1 MINIGDYVS
10 RKSYNNDI
18 VFEVIGINKEIVKL
32 KGVDVRLIADAPIS
46 DLVTCERGKCD
57 DFNPGVIDSLDRN
70 EYFYLPGKILHID
83 ADKSYLDVWSFIKRI
98 KLRLL
103 VRLLKKVKWLKL

>member
-32 KGVDVRLIADAPIS
+32 KGVDVRLLADPF
-46 DLVTCERGKCD
+46 D
-57 DFNPGVIDSLDRN
+57 
-70 EYFYLPGKILHID
+70 
-83 ADKSYLDVWSFIKRI
+83 
-98 KLRLL
+98 
-103 VRLLKKVKWLKL
+103 LKL